1 MGGGLEVGEVKTPSA
16 PKSEGETLVNR
27 SNNEPDTSTRNLN
40 IKHEFLNIIERGDK
54 LITPSQ
60 LIDPSDLITANLI
73 NPKAKNAWGLKT
85 NFTKKV
91 IVITPINN
99 EVQSF

>member
-1 MGGGLEVGEVKTPSA
+1 MKPD
-16 PKSEGETLVNR
+16 LVNR

-73 NPKAKNAWGLKT
+73 NPKIEGGHSFHCSL
-85 NFTKKV
+85 V
-91 IVITPINN
+91 NN
-99 EVQSF
+99 GFNEAQSQKHLGIKDQFYQESDSNHSHK